1 MVFRPARPA
10 MGSFSAIRSS
20 SWWEA
25 VTAAGAGCQAA
36 IDAEKS
42 LQEQG
47 EGEGK
52 RETGAVA
59 ASAQLQRAASW
70 TPFRGAGRITRFFEQ
85 LNLSEIELS
94 RGAFIASVLRDGVIL
109 ISNIE

>member
-1 MVFRPARPA
+1 MVCRLARPA

-25 VTAAGAGCQAA
+25 VTAAGAECQAA

-42 LQEQG
+42 LEEKG

-52 RETGAVA
+52 REAGAVA
-59 ASAQLQRAASW
+59 ARAQL
-70 TPFRGAGRITRFFEQ
+70 P
-85 LNLSEIELS
+85 
-94 RGAFIASVLRDGVIL
+94 
-109 ISNIE
+109 

>member
-1 MVFRPARPA
+1 

-36 IDAEKS
+36 IDAEKF

-59 ASAQLQRAASW
+59 ARAQL
-70 TPFRGAGRITRFFEQ
+70 P
-85 LNLSEIELS
+85 
-94 RGAFIASVLRDGVIL
+94 
-109 ISNIE
+109 

>member
-1 MVFRPARPA
+1 MVCRLARPA

-36 IDAEKS
+36 MDAEKF
-42 LQEQG
+42 LEEQGEGEGEG

-52 RETGAVA
+52 REAGAVA
-59 ASAQLQRAASW
+59 ARAQL
-70 TPFRGAGRITRFFEQ
+70 P
-85 LNLSEIELS
+85 
-94 RGAFIASVLRDGVIL
+94 
-109 ISNIE
+109 